1 MRIFKLFS
9 NFILTKLI
17 FKVHSLGQNFVHNGL
32 VHEKDLS
39 VILHFRTRKI
49 MAVSNK
55 RIHLLQFL
63 QLIKVLWFKEKQIR
77 FLGLYYLKE
86 EKINFF
92 CTFSSFHWHRGKHL
106 KHVA

>member
-1 MRIFKLFS
+1 MRIFKLFP

-77 FLGLYYLKE
+77 FLGLYY
-86 EKINFF
+86 
-92 CTFSSFHWHRGKHL
+92 
-106 KHVA
+106 